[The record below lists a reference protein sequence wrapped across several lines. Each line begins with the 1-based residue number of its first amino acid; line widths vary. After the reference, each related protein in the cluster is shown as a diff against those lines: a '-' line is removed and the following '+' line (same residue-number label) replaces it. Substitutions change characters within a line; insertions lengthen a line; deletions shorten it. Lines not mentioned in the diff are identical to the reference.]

1 MGLNLDEQK
10 AVDRFR
16 SDVVE
21 PSMTKLVVLDFWATW
36 CGPCIASIPHT
47 NELMEKYG
55 NKGVV
60 IIGVWEPDLWIVTIV
75 ILGIAILFV
84 WEEIKA
90 GGSHLENEPEH
101 ENKDD

>member
-1 MGLNLDEQK
+1 MLDK
-10 AVDRFR
+10 VFAAI
-16 SDVVE
+16 SMLGVVAF
-21 PSMTKLVVLDFWATW
+21 M
-36 CGPCIASIPHT
+36 
-47 NELMEKYG
+47 
-55 NKGVV
+55 GVV

-75 ILGIAILFV
+75 ILGIAILFF

>member
-1 MGLNLDEQK
+1 MLDK
-10 AVDRFR
+10 VFAAI
-16 SDVVE
+16 SMLGVVAF
-21 PSMTKLVVLDFWATW
+21 M
-36 CGPCIASIPHT
+36 
-47 NELMEKYG
+47 
-55 NKGVV
+55 GVV

-90 GGSHLENEPEH
+90 SGSHLENELEH

>member
-1 MGLNLDEQK
+1 MKSISPRCTYAAGRRGTLRQILDK
-10 AVDRFR
+10 VFAAI
-16 SDVVE
+16 SMLGVVAF
-21 PSMTKLVVLDFWATW
+21 M
-36 CGPCIASIPHT
+36 
-47 NELMEKYG
+47 
-55 NKGVV
+55 GVV
-60 IIGVWEPDLWIVTIV
+60 IIGVWEPDLWIVTIL